1 MIHNNSLHRYPP
13 RLARRHRLPM
23 LTSLHI
29 PPFGALR
36 RAVHDSAAPW
46 CRFSVTSAVQTKS
59 WWPDGAPP
67 EAEVVHN
74 GIDLSLWPYRPEGDG
89 SAVWAGRITPNKG
102 THLAVR
108 AAQLAGVPLT
118 LFGTV
123 EHRDYFE
130 QEVRPLL
137 GGDRR
142 YGGHLE
148 GPALADELGRASALL
163 FTPLWD
169 EPFGLAAIEAM
180 ACGLPVAS
188 TEMGAVREVIGNA
201 GAYAPPDD
209 APALAQALRVA
220 LEIPRSEARA
230 RVERMFS
237 LSHMVRAYETL
248 YHAARAGLRQHLPCP
263 DPAAIELD
271 IAPAMPAQT
280 GTPLR
285 ELEGARS

>member
-1 MIHNNSLHRYPP
+1 
-13 RLARRHRLPM
+13 
-23 LTSLHI
+23 
-29 PPFGALR
+29 
-36 RAVHDSAAPW
+36 
-46 CRFSVTSAVQTKS
+46 
-59 WWPDGAPP
+59 
-67 EAEVVHN
+67 
-74 GIDLSLWPYRPEGDG
+74 
-89 SAVWAGRITPNKG
+89 
-102 THLAVR
+102 
-108 AAQLAGVPLT
+108 
-118 LFGTV
+118 
-123 EHRDYFE
+123 
-130 QEVRPLL
+130 
-137 GGDRR
+137 
-142 YGGHLE
+142 
-148 GPALADELGRASALL
+148 
-163 FTPLWD
+163 
-169 EPFGLAAIEAM
+169 
-180 ACGLPVAS
+180 LPVAS
-188 TEMGAVREVIGNA
+188 IEMGAVREVIGNA